1 MDLSF
6 LHYKM
11 ESSDQ
16 VTDSIVL
23 YCSALYCSALHCTVL
38 LLCCSYS
45 PVLVE
50 DSCMRAL
57 ITFSIKG

>member
-23 YCSALYCSALHCTVL
+23 YCTAL
-38 LLCCSYS
+38 LLCCTVT
-45 PVLVE
+45 VLFVLTSARGGQLYE
-50 DSCMRAL
+50 GSDNL
-57 ITFSIKG
+57 LY

>member
-23 YCSALYCSALHCTVL
+23 YCSALHCTAL
-38 LLCCSYS
+38 LLCCTVT
-45 PVLVE
+45 VLFVLTSARGGQLYE
-50 DSCMRAL
+50 GSDNL
-57 ITFSIKG
+57 LY